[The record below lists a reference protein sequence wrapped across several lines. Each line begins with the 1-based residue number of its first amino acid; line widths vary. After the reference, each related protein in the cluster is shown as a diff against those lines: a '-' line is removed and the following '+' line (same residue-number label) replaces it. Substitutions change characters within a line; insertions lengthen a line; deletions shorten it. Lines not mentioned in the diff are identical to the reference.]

1 MVFYLLYASK
11 IKIHIYKAYVIG
23 KSNNKICFQ
32 FFEVEK
38 RVALSLTSTN
48 ITTTF
53 HAHVTKYNYNDKKIM
68 MEMIATE
75 NDETYKGMS
84 VNFFFFRLND
94 F

>member
-1 MVFYLLYASK
+1 MAKVIIRYVFNSSK
-11 IKIHIYKAYVIG
+11 LK
-23 KSNNKICFQ
+23 
-32 FFEVEK
+32 K

-75 NDETYKGMS
+75 NDETYRHECQFLFSLGWMISSRMS
-84 VNFFFFRLND
+84 LDIIEMLV
-94 F
+94 